1 MVYFDNSATSFPKPV
16 SVRRACETALE
27 RYGANPGRS
36 GHALS
41 VETAKKVYEVR
52 NLAAGMFGAQPENVA
67 FTPNCTYALNMA
79 IKGMMQYGGHIIISP
94 YEHNSSARPAF
105 RLTQTAG
112 VRLSVFEMGRDDEQT
127 LKNIRSLIRRD
138 TKCVCVTAASNV
150 TGRIMP
156 IREIAALCKSE
167 GICFI
172 VDGAQACG
180 VVPLSLAD
188 GMNFI
193 CAAGHK
199 GLYGPTGTGLLI
211 SDGEYALST
220 IIEGGTGVTSAQ
232 LEQTADMP
240 ERLESGTLNTVG
252 ILGLGEGIRF
262 VRRKGTEVIRAHEE
276 KLCRQFIEG
285 IKGIRGVR
293 LYEPDVPR
301 APIVAFNIGERHSE
315 ETAKLLGDRGF
326 ALRGGL
332 QCAPLAHR
340 AIGTL
345 GQGVVRFSPSA
356 FNSVRQTE
364 ALIMA
369 VRAVRI

>member
-1 MVYFDNSATSFPKPV
+1 MIYFDNSATSFPKPV
-16 SVRRACETALE
+16 SVKRACNMALE
-27 RYGANPGRS
+27 RFGANPGRS

-52 NLAAGMFGAQPENVA
+52 SLAAGFFGAQTENVA
-67 FTPNCTYALNMA
+67 FTQNCTYALNMA
-79 IKGMMQYGGHIIISP
+79 IKGIMQYGGHMVISP

-105 RLTQTAG
+105 RLTQSAG
-112 VRLSVFEMGRDDEQT
+112 VRLSVFEMGRDDEET
-127 LKNIRSLIRRD
+127 VKNIGSLMESD

-150 TGRIMP
+150 TGRLMP
-156 IREIAALCKSE
+156 IKAIAELCRKK
-167 GICFI
+167 GVCFI

-180 VVPLSLAD
+180 VTELTLAD

-193 CAAGHK
+193 CTAGHK

-211 SDGEYALST
+211 SDGEYSLST
-220 IIEGGTGVTSAQ
+220 IIEGGTGATSAL
-232 LEQTADMP
+232 LEQTPDMP

-262 VRRKGTEVIRAHEE
+262 VKRRGTAAIRAHEQA
-276 KLCRQFIEG
+276 LCRRFAD
-285 IKGIRGVR
+285 GIRDIGGVK
-293 LYEPDVPR
+293 LYEEDVPR
-301 APIVAFNIGERHSE
+301 VPIVAFNLGDRHSE
-315 ETAKLLGDRGF
+315 ETARLLGERGF

-340 AIGTL
+340 TLGTL

-356 FNSVRQTE
+356 FSTARQTD